1 MKKILTAINN
11 PNLNKKLSEQEFIEI
26 PYKDIQYKEAILE
39 ILNEDN
45 YFDIIIINEKLPG
58 EINFIELI
66 KKIKKINKKI
76 KIIIILEK
84 ENEIKENELKKL
96 NINEIYYNNKIT
108 LEYLIKIIK
117 EKEINKEEELK
128 KKINELKQII
138 KMNELKNNTKKM
150 KNIKNNNKKFFSKN
164 EIFHNKESFNRVID
178 IIRNIRYKQKDI
190 NINENC
196 NGRVINVVGYK
207 GSGKSVITLMLATI
221 LSDKNYRNLIINFNS
236 EEIDFYSYILNYPK
250 DDTKK
255 FYIKKRYFYKKLKP
269 INFQKNNEINTKNL
283 KLKKEILKNKRY
295 KFINFF
301 NIEKNINKILKNYN
315 KNIKILNIN
324 ELNKNYF
331 KIKYINKIIKY
342 LKNNFNYI
350 FLEINYEEKI
360 KNIKLKK
367 EIIKNIDK
375 NLIILEP
382 NKIGI
387 LRTEKIIK
395 KLNII
400 KNEKINIIINKNN
413 KNSINKEIIN
423 KYFYNYKILTI
434 INNNAVFEKMINN
447 KLILKNNIIYL
458 KLKKVAKKLVE
469 S

>member
-45 YFDIIIINEKLPG
+45 YFDIIIINEQLPG

-84 ENEIKENELKKL
+84 ENEIKESELKKI

-128 KKINELKQII
+128 KEINELKQII
-138 KMNELKNNTKKM
+138 KMNEI
-150 KNIKNNNKKFFSKN
+150 KNIKNMPNNNKKFFSKN
-164 EIFHNKESFNRVID
+164 KIFYYKELFKKPILL
-178 IIRNIRYKQKDI
+178 IKNIKYKQKEI
-190 NINENC
+190 NIKEIC
-196 NGRVINVVGYK
+196 KGRVINVVGYK
-207 GSGKSVITLMLATI
+207 ATGKSVITLMLAKV
-221 LSDKNYRNLIINFNS
+221 LSDKNYRILIINFSS
-236 EEIDFYSYILNYPK
+236 EEINFYSYMFNYSK
-250 DDTKK
+250 GDTKK
-255 FYIKKRYFYKKLKP
+255 FYIKKKHFYRKSKS
-269 INFQKNNEINTKNL
+269 INFQKSNKINIKNL
-283 KLKKEILKNKRY
+283 KLKKEILKNKIY
-295 KFINFF
+295 KFKNFY
-301 NIEKNINKILKNYN
+301 NIEKNINNILKNYN

-324 ELNKNYF
+324 KLNKNYF
-331 KIKYINKIIKY
+331 EIKYLNKIIKY

-360 KNIKLKK
+360 KK
-367 EIIKNIDK
+367 EIIKIIDK

-387 LRTEKIIK
+387 LRAEKIIK
-395 KLNII
+395 ELNII
-400 KNEKINIIINKNN
+400 ETEKINIIINKNN

-434 INNNAVFEKMINN
+434 INNNTVFERMINN
-447 KLILKNNIIYL
+447 KMILKNNLIYL
-458 KLKKVAKKLVE
+458 KLKKMIKNW
-469 S
+469 

>member
-66 KKIKKINKKI
+66 KKINKINKKI

-84 ENEIKENELKKL
+84 ENEIKESELKKI

-128 KKINELKQII
+128 KEINELKQII
-138 KMNELKNNTKKM
+138 KMNEI
-150 KNIKNNNKKFFSKN
+150 KNIKNMPNNNKKFFSKN
-164 EIFHNKESFNRVID
+164 KIFYYKELFKKPILL
-178 IIRNIRYKQKDI
+178 IKNIKYKQKEI
-190 NINENC
+190 NIKEIC
-196 NGRVINVVGYK
+196 KGRVINVIGYK
-207 GSGKSVITLMLATI
+207 ATGKSVITLMLAKA
-221 LSDKNYRNLIINFNS
+221 LSDKNYRILIINFSS
-236 EEIDFYSYILNYPK
+236 EEINFYSYMFNYSK
-250 DDTKK
+250 GDTKK
-255 FYIKKRYFYKKLKP
+255 FYIKKKHFYRKSKS
-269 INFQKNNEINTKNL
+269 INFQKSNKINIKNL
-283 KLKKEILKNKRY
+283 KLKKEILKNKIY
-295 KFINFF
+295 KFKNFY
-301 NIEKNINKILKNYN
+301 NIEKNINNILKNYN

-324 ELNKNYF
+324 KLNKNYF
-331 KIKYINKIIKY
+331 EIKYLNKITKY

-360 KNIKLKK
+360 KK
-367 EIIKNIDK
+367 EIIKIIDK

-387 LRTEKIIK
+387 LRAEKIIK
-395 KLNII
+395 ELNII
-400 KNEKINIIINKNN
+400 ETEKINIIINKNN

-423 KYFYNYKILTI
+423 TYFYNYKILTI
-434 INNNAVFEKMINN
+434 INNNTVFERMINN
-447 KLILKNNIIYL
+447 KMILKNNLIYL
-458 KLKKVAKKLVE
+458 KLKKMIKNW
-469 S
+469 

>member
-84 ENEIKENELKKL
+84 EDEIKENELKKI
-96 NINEIYYNNKIT
+96 NINKIYYNNKIT

-128 KKINELKQII
+128 KEINELKQII
-138 KMNELKNNTKKM
+138 KMNEFKNDKK
-150 KNIKNNNKKFFSKN
+150 NNKKFPIQNKIFYHK
-164 EIFHNKESFNRVID
+164 EIFKKPLSIINKIKL
-178 IIRNIRYKQKDI
+178 KQNKI
-190 NINENC
+190 NIKENDEGTMV
-196 NGRVINVVGYK
+196 NIVGDK
-207 GSGKSVITLMLATI
+207 ESGKSVITLMLANI
-221 LSDKNYRNLIINFNS
+221 LSDKNYSILIININS
-236 EEIDFYSYILNYPK
+236 EELDFYSYILNYKK
-250 DDTKK
+250 DNTKK
-255 FYIKKRYFYKKLKP
+255 FYVKKKNFISKTKS
-269 INFQKNNEINTKNL
+269 INFQINKNIIKKIL
-283 KLKKEILKNKRY
+283 KIKKEKLKNKIY
-295 KFINFF
+295 KFKNFY
-301 NIEKNINKILKNYN
+301 NIEKNINNILKDYN

-324 ELNKNYF
+324 KLNINYF
-331 KIKYINKIIKY
+331 KIKYLNKIIKY

-350 FLEINYEEKI
+350 FLEINYNEKI
-360 KNIKLKK
+360 KNKKLKK
-367 EIIKNIDK
+367 ILIRNYLKNIDK

-387 LRTEKIIK
+387 LKDRE
-395 KLNII
+395 
-400 KNEKINIIINKNN
+400 
-413 KNSINKEIIN
+413 
-423 KYFYNYKILTI
+423 NYK
-434 INNNAVFEKMINN
+434 
-447 KLILKNNIIYL
+447 
-458 KLKKVAKKLVE
+458 
-469 S
+469 

>member
-45 YFDIIIINEKLPG
+45 YFDIIIINEQLPG

-84 ENEIKENELKKL
+84 ENEIKESELKKI

-128 KKINELKQII
+128 KEINELKQII
-138 KMNELKNNTKKM
+138 KMNEI
-150 KNIKNNNKKFFSKN
+150 KNIKNMPNNNKKFFSKN
-164 EIFHNKESFNRVID
+164 KIFYYKELFKKPILL
-178 IIRNIRYKQKDI
+178 IKNIKYKQKEI
-190 NINENC
+190 NIKEIC
-196 NGRVINVVGYK
+196 KGRVINVVGYK
-207 GSGKSVITLMLATI
+207 ASGKSVITLMLAKV
-221 LSDKNYRNLIINFNS
+221 LSDKNYRILIINFSS
-236 EEIDFYSYILNYPK
+236 EEINFYSYMFNYSK
-250 DDTKK
+250 GDTKK
-255 FYIKKRYFYKKLKP
+255 FYIKKKHFYRKSKS
-269 INFQKNNEINTKNL
+269 INFQKSNKINIKNL
-283 KLKKEILKNKRY
+283 KLKKEILKNKIY
-295 KFINFF
+295 KFKNFY
-301 NIEKNINKILKNYN
+301 NIEKNINNILKNYN

-324 ELNKNYF
+324 KLNKNYF
-331 KIKYINKIIKY
+331 EIKYLNKIIKY

-360 KNIKLKK
+360 KK
-367 EIIKNIDK
+367 EIIKIIDK

-387 LRTEKIIK
+387 LRAEKIIK
-395 KLNII
+395 ELNII
-400 KNEKINIIINKNN
+400 ETEKINIIINKNN

-434 INNNAVFEKMINN
+434 INNNTVFERMINN
-447 KLILKNNIIYL
+447 KMILKNNLIYL
-458 KLKKVAKKLVE
+458 KLKKMIKNW
-469 S
+469 

>member
-66 KKIKKINKKI
+66 KKINKINKKI

-84 ENEIKENELKKL
+84 EDEIKESELKKI
-96 NINEIYYNNKIT
+96 NINNIYYNNKIT

-128 KKINELKQII
+128 KEISELKQII
-138 KMNELKNNTKKM
+138 KMNEI
-150 KNIKNNNKKFFSKN
+150 KNIKNMPNNNKKFFSKN
-164 EIFHNKESFNRVID
+164 KIFYYKELFKKPILL
-178 IIRNIRYKQKDI
+178 IKNIKYKQKEI
-190 NINENC
+190 NIKEIC
-196 NGRVINVVGYK
+196 KGRVINVVGYK
-207 GSGKSVITLMLATI
+207 ATGKSVITLMLAKV
-221 LSDKNYRNLIINFNS
+221 LSDKNYRILIINFSS
-236 EEIDFYSYILNYPK
+236 EEINFYSYMFNYSK
-250 DDTKK
+250 GDTKK
-255 FYIKKRYFYKKLKP
+255 FYIKKKHFYRKSKS
-269 INFQKNNEINTKNL
+269 INFQKSNKINIKNL
-283 KLKKEILKNKRY
+283 KLKKEILKNKIY
-295 KFINFF
+295 KFKNFY
-301 NIEKNINKILKNYN
+301 NIEKNINNILKNYN

-324 ELNKNYF
+324 KLNKNYF
-331 KIKYINKIIKY
+331 EIKYLNKIIKY

-360 KNIKLKK
+360 KK
-367 EIIKNIDK
+367 EIIKIIDK

-387 LRTEKIIK
+387 LRAEKIIK
-395 KLNII
+395 ELNII
-400 KNEKINIIINKNN
+400 ETEKINIIINKNN

-434 INNNAVFEKMINN
+434 INNNTVFERMINN
-447 KLILKNNIIYL
+447 KMILKNNLIYL
-458 KLKKVAKKLVE
+458 KLKKMIKNW
-469 S
+469 

>member
-128 KKINELKQII
+128 KEINELKQII
-138 KMNELKNNTKKM
+138 KMNEI
-150 KNIKNNNKKFFSKN
+150 KNIKNMPNNNKKFFSKN
-164 EIFHNKESFNRVID
+164 KIFYYKELFKKPILL
-178 IIRNIRYKQKDI
+178 IKNIKYKQKEI
-190 NINENC
+190 NIKEIC
-196 NGRVINVVGYK
+196 KGRVINVVGYK
-207 GSGKSVITLMLATI
+207 ASGKSVITLMLAKV
-221 LSDKNYRNLIINFNS
+221 LSDKNYRILIINFSS
-236 EEIDFYSYILNYPK
+236 EEINFYSYMFNYSK
-250 DDTKK
+250 GDTKK
-255 FYIKKRYFYKKLKP
+255 FYIKKKHFYRKSKS
-269 INFQKNNEINTKNL
+269 INFQKSNKINIKNL
-283 KLKKEILKNKRY
+283 KLKKEILKNKIY
-295 KFINFF
+295 KFKNFY
-301 NIEKNINKILKNYN
+301 NIEKNINNILKNYN

-324 ELNKNYF
+324 KLNKNYF
-331 KIKYINKIIKY
+331 EIKYLNKIIKY

-360 KNIKLKK
+360 KK
-367 EIIKNIDK
+367 EIIKIIDK

-387 LRTEKIIK
+387 LRAEKIIK
-395 KLNII
+395 ELNII
-400 KNEKINIIINKNN
+400 ETEKINIIINKNN

-423 KYFYNYKILTI
+423 TYFYNYKILTI
-434 INNNAVFEKMINN
+434 INNNTVFERMINN
-447 KLILKNNIIYL
+447 KMILKNNLIYL
-458 KLKKVAKKLVE
+458 KLRKMIKNW
-469 S
+469 

>member
-66 KKIKKINKKI
+66 KKINKINKKI

-84 ENEIKENELKKL
+84 ENEIKESELKKI

-128 KKINELKQII
+128 KEINELKQII
-138 KMNELKNNTKKM
+138 KMNEI
-150 KNIKNNNKKFFSKN
+150 KNIKNMPNNNKKFFSKN
-164 EIFHNKESFNRVID
+164 KIFYYKELFKKPILL
-178 IIRNIRYKQKDI
+178 IKNIKYKQKEI
-190 NINENC
+190 NIKEIC
-196 NGRVINVVGYK
+196 KGRVINVIGYK
-207 GSGKSVITLMLATI
+207 ATGKSVITLMLAKA
-221 LSDKNYRNLIINFNS
+221 LSDKNYRILIINFSS
-236 EEIDFYSYILNYPK
+236 EEINFYSYMFNYSK
-250 DDTKK
+250 GDTKK
-255 FYIKKRYFYKKLKP
+255 FYIKKKHFYRKSKS
-269 INFQKNNEINTKNL
+269 INFQKSNKINIKNL
-283 KLKKEILKNKRY
+283 KLKKEILKNKIY
-295 KFINFF
+295 KFKNFY
-301 NIEKNINKILKNYN
+301 NIEKNINNILKNYN

-324 ELNKNYF
+324 KLNKNYF
-331 KIKYINKIIKY
+331 EIKYLNKIIKY

-360 KNIKLKK
+360 KK
-367 EIIKNIDK
+367 EIIKIIDK

-387 LRTEKIIK
+387 LRAEKIIK
-395 KLNII
+395 ELNII
-400 KNEKINIIINKNN
+400 ETEKINIIINKNN

-434 INNNAVFEKMINN
+434 INNNTVFERMINN
-447 KLILKNNIIYL
+447 KMILKNNLIYL
-458 KLKKVAKKLVE
+458 KLKKMIKNW
-469 S
+469 

>member
-26 PYKDIQYKEAILE
+26 SYKDIQYKEAILE
-39 ILNEDN
+39 VLNEDN
-45 YFDIIIINEKLPG
+45 YFDIIIINEQLPG

-84 ENEIKENELKKL
+84 EDEIKENELKKI

-128 KKINELKQII
+128 KEINELKQII
-138 KMNELKNNTKKM
+138 KMNEI
-150 KNIKNNNKKFFSKN
+150 KNIKNMPNNNKKFFSKN
-164 EIFHNKESFNRVID
+164 KIFYYKELFKKPILL
-178 IIRNIRYKQKDI
+178 IKNIKYKQKEI
-190 NINENC
+190 NIKEIC
-196 NGRVINVVGYK
+196 KGRVINVIGYK
-207 GSGKSVITLMLATI
+207 ATGKSVITLMLAKA
-221 LSDKNYRNLIINFNS
+221 LSDKNYRILIINFSS
-236 EEIDFYSYILNYPK
+236 EEINFYSYMFNYSK
-250 DDTKK
+250 GDTKK
-255 FYIKKRYFYKKLKP
+255 FYIKKKHFYRKSKS
-269 INFQKNNEINTKNL
+269 INFQKSNKINIKNL
-283 KLKKEILKNKRY
+283 KLKKEILKNKIY
-295 KFINFF
+295 KFKNFY
-301 NIEKNINKILKNYN
+301 NIEKNINNILKNYN

-324 ELNKNYF
+324 KLNKNYF
-331 KIKYINKIIKY
+331 EIKYLNKIIKY

-360 KNIKLKK
+360 KK
-367 EIIKNIDK
+367 EIIKIIDK

-387 LRTEKIIK
+387 LRAEKIIK
-395 KLNII
+395 ELNII
-400 KNEKINIIINKNN
+400 ETEKINIIINKNN

-423 KYFYNYKILTI
+423 TYFYNYKILTI
-434 INNNAVFEKMINN
+434 INNNTVFERMINN
-447 KLILKNNIIYL
+447 KMILKNNLIYL
-458 KLKKVAKKLVE
+458 KLRKMIKNW
-469 S
+469 

>member
-66 KKIKKINKKI
+66 KKISKINKKI

-84 ENEIKENELKKL
+84 EDEIKESELKKI
-96 NINEIYYNNKIT
+96 NINNIYYNNKIT

-128 KKINELKQII
+128 KEINELKEII
-138 KMNELKNNTKKM
+138 KMNKLKNDTKKM
-150 KNIKNNNKKFFSKN
+150 KNIKNNNKKIFSRN
-164 EIFHNKESFNRVID
+164 DIFHNQKLFNQVID
-178 IIRNIRYKQKDI
+178 IIKEVKYKEKEI
-190 NINENC
+190 NIKENC
-196 NGRVINVVGYK
+196 NGTVINISGYK
-207 GSGKSVITLMLATI
+207 GSGKSVITLMLSKV
-221 LSDKNYRNLIINFNS
+221 LSDKSYRILIINFSS
-236 EEIDFYSYILNYPK
+236 EEINFYSYMFNYSK
-250 DDTKK
+250 GNTKK
-255 FYIKKRYFYKKLKP
+255 FYIKKKYFYRKSKS
-269 INFQKNNEINTKNL
+269 INSQKSNKINIKNL
-283 KLKKEILKNKRY
+283 KLKKEILKNKIY
-295 KFINFF
+295 KFKNFY
-301 NIEKNINKILKNYN
+301 NIEKNINNRLKNYN

-324 ELNKNYF
+324 KLNKNYF
-331 KIKYINKIIKY
+331 EIKYLNKIIKY

-360 KNIKLKK
+360 KK
-367 EIIKNIDK
+367 EIIKIIDK

-387 LRTEKIIK
+387 LRAEKIIK
-395 KLNII
+395 ELNII
-400 KNEKINIIINKNN
+400 ETEKINIIINKNN

-423 KYFYNYKILTI
+423 KYFYNYKILNI
-434 INNNAVFEKMINN
+434 INNTTVFEKMINN
-447 KLILKNNIIYL
+447 KIILKNNLIYL
-458 KLKKVAKKLVE
+458 KLKNMIKNW
-469 S
+469 

>member
-45 YFDIIIINEKLPG
+45 YLDIIIINEKLPG

-66 KKIKKINKKI
+66 KKINKINKKI

-84 ENEIKENELKKL
+84 EDEIKESELKKI

-128 KKINELKQII
+128 KEINELKQII
-138 KMNELKNNTKKM
+138 KMNEI
-150 KNIKNNNKKFFSKN
+150 KNIKNMPNNNKKFFSKN
-164 EIFHNKESFNRVID
+164 KIFYYKELFKKPILL
-178 IIRNIRYKQKDI
+178 IKNIKYKQKEI
-190 NINENC
+190 NIKEIC
-196 NGRVINVVGYK
+196 KGRVINVIGYK
-207 GSGKSVITLMLATI
+207 ATGKSVITLMLAKV
-221 LSDKNYRNLIINFNS
+221 LSDKNYRILIINFSS
-236 EEIDFYSYILNYPK
+236 EEINFYSYMFNYSK
-250 DDTKK
+250 GDTKK
-255 FYIKKRYFYKKLKP
+255 FYIKKKHFYRKSKS
-269 INFQKNNEINTKNL
+269 INFQKSNKINIKNL
-283 KLKKEILKNKRY
+283 KLKKEILKNKIY
-295 KFINFF
+295 KFKNFY
-301 NIEKNINKILKNYN
+301 NIEKNINNILKNYN

-324 ELNKNYF
+324 KLNKNYF
-331 KIKYINKIIKY
+331 EIKYLNKIIKY

-360 KNIKLKK
+360 KK
-367 EIIKNIDK
+367 EIIKIIDK

-387 LRTEKIIK
+387 LRAEKIIK
-395 KLNII
+395 ELNII
-400 KNEKINIIINKNN
+400 ETEKINIIINKNN

-434 INNNAVFEKMINN
+434 INDNTVFEKMINN
-447 KLILKNNIIYL
+447 KIILKNNLIYL
-458 KLKKVAKKLVE
+458 KLKKMIKNW
-469 S
+469 

>member
-45 YFDIIIINEKLPG
+45 YFDIIIINEQLPG

-84 ENEIKENELKKL
+84 EDEIKEIELKKI
-96 NINEIYYNNKIT
+96 NVNEIYYNNKIT

-128 KKINELKQII
+128 KEINELKQII

-150 KNIKNNNKKFFSKN
+150 KKVKNNNKKFFSKN
-164 EIFHNKESFNRVID
+164 EISYNQESFNRVID
-178 IIRNIRYKQKDI
+178 IIRNIKHKQKEI
-190 NINENC
+190 NIKENC
-196 NGRVINVVGYK
+196 KGTVINMSGYK
-207 GSGKSVITLMLATI
+207 GSGKSVITLMLANI
-221 LSDKNYRNLIINFNS
+221 LSDRNYRILIININS
-236 EEIDFYSYILNYPK
+236 EEIDFYSYILNYSK
-250 DDTKK
+250 GDTKK
-255 FYIKKRYFYKKLKP
+255 FYIKKKYFYRKSKS
-269 INFQKNNEINTKNL
+269 INFQKNNKINIKNL
-283 KLKKEILKNKRY
+283 KLKKEILKNKIY
-295 KFINFF
+295 KFKNFY
-301 NIEKNINKILKNYN
+301 NIEKNINNILKNYN

-324 ELNKNYF
+324 KLNKNYF
-331 KIKYINKIIKY
+331 KIKYLNKIIKY
-342 LKNNFNYI
+342 FKNNFNYI

-387 LRTEKIIK
+387 LRTERIIK
-395 KLNII
+395 KLII
-400 KNEKINIIINKNN
+400 MENEKINIIINKNN

-423 KYFYNYKILTI
+423 NYFKSYKILTSIKNTTMFEKI
-434 INNNAVFEKMINN
+434 INS
-447 KLILKNNIIYL
+447 KLILKNNLIYL
-458 KLKKVAKKLVE
+458 KLKKVVKILIE
-469 S
+469 E

>member
-66 KKIKKINKKI
+66 KKINKINKKI

-84 ENEIKENELKKL
+84 EDEIKESELKKI
-96 NINEIYYNNKIT
+96 NINNIYYNNKIT

-128 KKINELKQII
+128 KEISELKQII
-138 KMNELKNNTKKM
+138 KMNEI
-150 KNIKNNNKKFFSKN
+150 KNIKNMPNNNKKFFSKN
-164 EIFHNKESFNRVID
+164 KIFYYKELFKKPILL
-178 IIRNIRYKQKDI
+178 IKNIKYKQKEI
-190 NINENC
+190 NIKEIC
-196 NGRVINVVGYK
+196 KGRVINVIGYK
-207 GSGKSVITLMLATI
+207 ATGKSVITLMLAKA
-221 LSDKNYRNLIINFNS
+221 LSDKNYRILIINFSS
-236 EEIDFYSYILNYPK
+236 EEINFYSYMFNYSK
-250 DDTKK
+250 GDTKK
-255 FYIKKRYFYKKLKP
+255 FYIKKKHFYRKSKS
-269 INFQKNNEINTKNL
+269 INFQKSNKINIKNL
-283 KLKKEILKNKRY
+283 KLKKEILKNKIY
-295 KFINFF
+295 KFKNFY
-301 NIEKNINKILKNYN
+301 NIEKNINNILKNYN

-324 ELNKNYF
+324 KLNKNYF
-331 KIKYINKIIKY
+331 EIKYLNKIIKY

-360 KNIKLKK
+360 KK
-367 EIIKNIDK
+367 EIIKIIDK

-387 LRTEKIIK
+387 LRAEKIIK
-395 KLNII
+395 ELNII
-400 KNEKINIIINKNN
+400 ETEKINIIINKYN

-423 KYFYNYKILTI
+423 TYFYNYKILTI
-434 INNNAVFEKMINN
+434 INNNTVFERMINN
-447 KLILKNNIIYL
+447 KMILKNNLIYL
-458 KLKKVAKKLVE
+458 KLKKMIKNW
-469 S
+469 

>member
-84 ENEIKENELKKL
+84 ENEIKESELKKI

-128 KKINELKQII
+128 KEINELKQII
-138 KMNELKNNTKKM
+138 KMNEI
-150 KNIKNNNKKFFSKN
+150 KNIKNMPNNNKKFFSKN
-164 EIFHNKESFNRVID
+164 KIFYYKELFKKPILL
-178 IIRNIRYKQKDI
+178 IKNIKYKQKEI
-190 NINENC
+190 NIKEIC
-196 NGRVINVVGYK
+196 KGRVINVVGYK
-207 GSGKSVITLMLATI
+207 ASGKSVITLMLAKV
-221 LSDKNYRNLIINFNS
+221 LSDKNYRILIINFSS
-236 EEIDFYSYILNYPK
+236 EEINFYSYMFNYSK
-250 DDTKK
+250 GDTKK
-255 FYIKKRYFYKKLKP
+255 FYIKKKHFYRKSKS
-269 INFQKNNEINTKNL
+269 INFQKSNKINIKNL
-283 KLKKEILKNKRY
+283 KLKKEILKNKIY
-295 KFINFF
+295 KFKNFY
-301 NIEKNINKILKNYN
+301 NIEKNINNILKNYN

-324 ELNKNYF
+324 KLNKNYF
-331 KIKYINKIIKY
+331 EIKYLNKIIKY

-360 KNIKLKK
+360 KK
-367 EIIKNIDK
+367 EIIKIIDK

-387 LRTEKIIK
+387 LRAEKIIK
-395 KLNII
+395 ELNII
-400 KNEKINIIINKNN
+400 ETEKINIIINKNN

-423 KYFYNYKILTI
+423 TYFYNYKILTI
-434 INNNAVFEKMINN
+434 INNNTVFERMINN
-447 KLILKNNIIYL
+447 KMILKNNLIYL
-458 KLKKVAKKLVE
+458 KLKKMIKNW
-469 S
+469 

>member
-11 PNLNKKLSEQEFIEI
+11 PNLNKKLSDQEFIEI

-84 ENEIKENELKKL
+84 ENEIKESELKKI

-128 KKINELKQII
+128 KEINELKQII
-138 KMNELKNNTKKM
+138 KMNEI
-150 KNIKNNNKKFFSKN
+150 KNIKNMPNNNKKFFSKN
-164 EIFHNKESFNRVID
+164 KIFYYKELFKKPILL
-178 IIRNIRYKQKDI
+178 IKNIKYKQKEI
-190 NINENC
+190 NIKEIC
-196 NGRVINVVGYK
+196 KGRVINVVGYK
-207 GSGKSVITLMLATI
+207 ASGKSVITLMLSKV
-221 LSDKNYRNLIINFNS
+221 LSDKNYRILIINFSS
-236 EEIDFYSYILNYPK
+236 EEINFYSYMFNYSK
-250 DDTKK
+250 GNTKK
-255 FYIKKRYFYKKLKP
+255 FYIKKKYFYRKSKS
-269 INFQKNNEINTKNL
+269 INFQKSNKINIKNL
-283 KLKKEILKNKRY
+283 KLKKEILKNKIY
-295 KFINFF
+295 KFKNFY
-301 NIEKNINKILKNYN
+301 NIEKNINNILKNYN

-324 ELNKNYF
+324 KLNKNYF
-331 KIKYINKIIKY
+331 EIKYSNKIIKY

-360 KNIKLKK
+360 KK
-367 EIIKNIDK
+367 EIIKIIDK

-387 LRTEKIIK
+387 LRAEKIIK
-395 KLNII
+395 ELNII
-400 KNEKINIIINKNN
+400 ETEKINIIINKNN

-434 INNNAVFEKMINN
+434 INDNTVFEKMINN
-447 KLILKNNIIYL
+447 KIILKNNLIYL
-458 KLKKVAKKLVE
+458 KLKKMIKNW
-469 S
+469 

>member
-128 KKINELKQII
+128 KEINELKQII

>member
-66 KKIKKINKKI
+66 KKISKINKKI

-84 ENEIKENELKKL
+84 EDEIKESELKKI
-96 NINEIYYNNKIT
+96 NINNIYYNNKIT

-128 KKINELKQII
+128 KEINELKEII
-138 KMNELKNNTKKM
+138 KMNKLKNDTKKM
-150 KNIKNNNKKFFSKN
+150 KNIKNNNKKIFSRN
-164 EIFHNKESFNRVID
+164 DIFHNQKLFNQVID
-178 IIRNIRYKQKDI
+178 IIKEVKYKEKEI
-190 NINENC
+190 NIKENC
-196 NGRVINVVGYK
+196 NGTVINISGYK
-207 GSGKSVITLMLATI
+207 GSGKSVITLMLSKV
-221 LSDKNYRNLIINFNS
+221 LSDKNYRILIINFSS
-236 EEIDFYSYILNYPK
+236 EEINFYSYMFNYSK
-250 DDTKK
+250 GNTKK
-255 FYIKKRYFYKKLKP
+255 FYIKKKYFYRKSKS
-269 INFQKNNEINTKNL
+269 INSQKSNKINIKNL
-283 KLKKEILKNKRY
+283 KLKKEILKNKIY
-295 KFINFF
+295 KFKNFY
-301 NIEKNINKILKNYN
+301 NIEKNINNRLKNYN

-324 ELNKNYF
+324 KLNKNYF
-331 KIKYINKIIKY
+331 KIKYLNKIIKY

-360 KNIKLKK
+360 KK
-367 EIIKNIDK
+367 EIIKIIDK

-395 KLNII
+395 ELNII
-400 KNEKINIIINKNN
+400 ETEKINIIINKNN

-434 INNNAVFEKMINN
+434 INNNTVFERMINN
-447 KLILKNNIIYL
+447 KMILKNNLIYL
-458 KLKKVAKKLVE
+458 KLKKMIKNW
-469 S
+469 

>member
-11 PNLNKKLSEQEFIEI
+11 PNLNKKLSDQEFIEI

-39 ILNEDN
+39 ILNKDN
-45 YFDIIIINEKLPG
+45 YFDIIIINEQLPG

-84 ENEIKENELKKL
+84 ENEIKESELKKI

-128 KKINELKQII
+128 KEINELKQII
-138 KMNELKNNTKKM
+138 KMNEI
-150 KNIKNNNKKFFSKN
+150 KNIKNMPNNNKKFFSKN
-164 EIFHNKESFNRVID
+164 KIFYYKELFKKPILL
-178 IIRNIRYKQKDI
+178 IKNIKYKQKEI
-190 NINENC
+190 NIKEIC
-196 NGRVINVVGYK
+196 KGRVINVVGYK
-207 GSGKSVITLMLATI
+207 ASGKSVITLMLAKV
-221 LSDKNYRNLIINFNS
+221 LSDKNYRILIINFSS
-236 EEIDFYSYILNYPK
+236 EEINFYSYMFNYSK
-250 DDTKK
+250 GDTKK
-255 FYIKKRYFYKKLKP
+255 FYIKKKHFYRKSKS
-269 INFQKNNEINTKNL
+269 INFQKSNKINIKNL
-283 KLKKEILKNKRY
+283 KLKKEILKNKIY
-295 KFINFF
+295 KFKNFY
-301 NIEKNINKILKNYN
+301 NIEKNINNILKNYN

-324 ELNKNYF
+324 KLNKNYF
-331 KIKYINKIIKY
+331 EIKYLNKIIKY

-360 KNIKLKK
+360 KK
-367 EIIKNIDK
+367 EIIKIIDK

-387 LRTEKIIK
+387 LRAEKIIK
-395 KLNII
+395 ELNII
-400 KNEKINIIINKNN
+400 ETEKINIIINKNN

-423 KYFYNYKILTI
+423 TYFYNYKILTI
-434 INNNAVFEKMINN
+434 INNNTVFERMINN
-447 KLILKNNIIYL
+447 KMILKNNLIYL
-458 KLKKVAKKLVE
+458 KLKKMIKNW
-469 S
+469 

>member
-39 ILNEDN
+39 ILNKDN
-45 YFDIIIINEKLPG
+45 YFDIIIINEQLPG

-66 KKIKKINKKI
+66 KKINKINKKI

-84 ENEIKENELKKL
+84 ENEIKESELKKI

-128 KKINELKQII
+128 KEINELKQII
-138 KMNELKNNTKKM
+138 KMNEI
-150 KNIKNNNKKFFSKN
+150 KNIKNMPNNNKKFFSKN
-164 EIFHNKESFNRVID
+164 KIFYYKELFKKPILL
-178 IIRNIRYKQKDI
+178 IKNIKYKQKEI
-190 NINENC
+190 NIKEIC
-196 NGRVINVVGYK
+196 KGRVINVIGYK
-207 GSGKSVITLMLATI
+207 ATGKSVITLMLAKA
-221 LSDKNYRNLIINFNS
+221 LSDKNYRILIINFSS
-236 EEIDFYSYILNYPK
+236 EEINFYSYMFNYSK
-250 DDTKK
+250 GDTKK
-255 FYIKKRYFYKKLKP
+255 FYIKKKHFYRKSKS
-269 INFQKNNEINTKNL
+269 INFQKSNKINIKNL
-283 KLKKEILKNKRY
+283 KLKKEILKNKIY
-295 KFINFF
+295 KFKNFY
-301 NIEKNINKILKNYN
+301 NIEKNINNILKNYN

-324 ELNKNYF
+324 KLNKNYF
-331 KIKYINKIIKY
+331 EIKYLNKIIKY

-360 KNIKLKK
+360 KK
-367 EIIKNIDK
+367 EIIKIIDK

-387 LRTEKIIK
+387 LRAEKIIK
-395 KLNII
+395 ELNII
-400 KNEKINIIINKNN
+400 ETEKINIIINKNN

-423 KYFYNYKILTI
+423 TYFYNYKILTI
-434 INNNAVFEKMINN
+434 INNNTVFERMINN
-447 KLILKNNIIYL
+447 KMILKNNLIYL
-458 KLKKVAKKLVE
+458 KLRKMIKNW
-469 S
+469 

>member
-66 KKIKKINKKI
+66 KKINKINKKI

-84 ENEIKENELKKL
+84 ENEIKESELKKI

-128 KKINELKQII
+128 KEINELKQII
-138 KMNELKNNTKKM
+138 KMNEI
-150 KNIKNNNKKFFSKN
+150 KNIKNMPNNNKKFFSKN
-164 EIFHNKESFNRVID
+164 KIFYYKELFKKPILL
-178 IIRNIRYKQKDI
+178 IKNIKYKQKEI
-190 NINENC
+190 NIKEIC
-196 NGRVINVVGYK
+196 KGRVINVVGYK
-207 GSGKSVITLMLATI
+207 ASGKSVITLMLAKV
-221 LSDKNYRNLIINFNS
+221 LSDKNYRILIINFSS
-236 EEIDFYSYILNYPK
+236 EEINFYSYMFNYSK
-250 DDTKK
+250 GDTKK
-255 FYIKKRYFYKKLKP
+255 FYIKKKHFYRKSKS
-269 INFQKNNEINTKNL
+269 INFQKSNKINIKNL
-283 KLKKEILKNKRY
+283 KLKKEILKNKIY
-295 KFINFF
+295 KFKNFY
-301 NIEKNINKILKNYN
+301 NIEKNINNILKNYN

-324 ELNKNYF
+324 KLNKNYF
-331 KIKYINKIIKY
+331 EIKYLNKIIKY

-360 KNIKLKK
+360 KK
-367 EIIKNIDK
+367 EIIKIIDK

-387 LRTEKIIK
+387 LRAEKIIK
-395 KLNII
+395 ELNII
-400 KNEKINIIINKNN
+400 ETEKINIIINKNN

-434 INNNAVFEKMINN
+434 INNNTVFERMINN
-447 KLILKNNIIYL
+447 KMILKNNLIYL
-458 KLKKVAKKLVE
+458 KLKKMIKNW
-469 S
+469 

>member
-45 YFDIIIINEKLPG
+45 YFDIIIINEQLPG

-66 KKIKKINKKI
+66 KKINKINKKI

-84 ENEIKENELKKL
+84 EDEIKESELKKI
-96 NINEIYYNNKIT
+96 NISNIYYNNKIT

-128 KKINELKQII
+128 KEINELKQII
-138 KMNELKNNTKKM
+138 KINELKNNTKKM
-150 KNIKNNNKKFFSKN
+150 KNIKSNNKKFFSKKEIIYN
-164 EIFHNKESFNRVID
+164 KEIFKKVID
-178 IIRNIRYKQKDI
+178 IIKNIKYKQKEI
-190 NINENC
+190 NINEEH
-196 NGRVINVVGYK
+196 NGIVINMSGNK
-207 GSGKSVITLMLATI
+207 GSGKSVITLMLANI
-221 LSDKNYRNLIINFNS
+221 LSDKNYRILIININS
-236 EEIDFYSYILNYPK
+236 EEIDFYSYILNYSRG
-250 DDTKK
+250 DTKK
-255 FYIKKRYFYKKLKP
+255 FYIKKKYFYKKSKS
-269 INFQKNNEINTKNL
+269 INFQKDNKINIKNL
-283 KLKKEILKNKRY
+283 KLEKEILKNKIY
-295 KFINFF
+295 KFKNFY
-301 NIEKNINKILKNYN
+301 NIEKNINNILKNYN

-324 ELNKNYF
+324 KLNKNYF
-331 KIKYINKIIKY
+331 KIKYLNKIIKY
-342 LKNNFNYI
+342 FKNKFNYI

-360 KNIKLKK
+360 KNKKLKK

-382 NKIGI
+382 NKLGI

-400 KNEKINIIINKNN
+400 EREKINIIINKKS

-423 KYFYNYKILTI
+423 KYFNNYKILTI
-434 INNNAVFEKMINN
+434 INNNSMFEKMINS
-447 KLILKNNIIYL
+447 KLILKNNLIYL
-458 KLKKVAKKLVE
+458 KLKKVVKNLVE
-469 S
+469 E

>member
-66 KKIKKINKKI
+66 KKINKKI

-84 ENEIKENELKKL
+84 ENEIKESELKKI

-128 KKINELKQII
+128 KEINELKEII
-138 KMNELKNNTKKM
+138 KMNKLKNDTKKM
-150 KNIKNNNKKFFSKN
+150 KNIKNNNKKIFSRN
-164 EIFHNKESFNRVID
+164 DIFHNQKLFNQVID
-178 IIRNIRYKQKDI
+178 IIKEVKYKEKEI
-190 NINENC
+190 NIKENC
-196 NGRVINVVGYK
+196 NGTVINISGYK
-207 GSGKSVITLMLATI
+207 GSGKSVITLMLAKV
-221 LSDKNYRNLIINFNS
+221 LSDKNYRILIINFSS
-236 EEIDFYSYILNYPK
+236 EEINFYSYMFNYSK
-250 DDTKK
+250 GDTKK
-255 FYIKKRYFYKKLKP
+255 FYIKKKHFYRKSKS
-269 INFQKNNEINTKNL
+269 INFQKGNKINIKNL
-283 KLKKEILKNKRY
+283 KLKKEILKNKIY
-295 KFINFF
+295 KFKNFY
-301 NIEKNINKILKNYN
+301 NIEKNINNILKNYN

-324 ELNKNYF
+324 KLNKNYF
-331 KIKYINKIIKY
+331 EIKYLNKIIKY

-360 KNIKLKK
+360 KK
-367 EIIKNIDK
+367 EIIKIIDK

-387 LRTEKIIK
+387 LRAEKIIK
-395 KLNII
+395 ELNII
-400 KNEKINIIINKNN
+400 ETEKINIIINKNN

-423 KYFYNYKILTI
+423 TYFYNYKILTI
-434 INNNAVFEKMINN
+434 INNNTVFERMINN
-447 KLILKNNIIYL
+447 KMILKNNLIYL
-458 KLKKVAKKLVE
+458 KLRKMIKNW
-469 S
+469 

>member
-11 PNLNKKLSEQEFIEI
+11 PNLNKKLSDQEFIEI

-39 ILNEDN
+39 ILNKDN
-45 YFDIIIINEKLPG
+45 YFDIIIINEQLPG

-66 KKIKKINKKI
+66 KKINKINKKI

-84 ENEIKENELKKL
+84 EDEIKESELKKI

-128 KKINELKQII
+128 KEINELKQII
-138 KMNELKNNTKKM
+138 KMNEI
-150 KNIKNNNKKFFSKN
+150 KNIKNMPNNNKKFFSKN
-164 EIFHNKESFNRVID
+164 KIFYYKELFKKPILL
-178 IIRNIRYKQKDI
+178 IKNIKYKQKEI
-190 NINENC
+190 NIKEIC
-196 NGRVINVVGYK
+196 KGRVINVVGYK
-207 GSGKSVITLMLATI
+207 ATGKSVITLMLAKV
-221 LSDKNYRNLIINFNS
+221 LSDKNYRILIINFSS
-236 EEIDFYSYILNYPK
+236 EEINFYSYMFNYSK
-250 DDTKK
+250 GDTKK
-255 FYIKKRYFYKKLKP
+255 FYIKKKHFYRKSKS
-269 INFQKNNEINTKNL
+269 INFQKSNKINIKNL
-283 KLKKEILKNKRY
+283 KLKKEILKNKIY
-295 KFINFF
+295 KFKNFY
-301 NIEKNINKILKNYN
+301 NIEKNINNILKNYN

-324 ELNKNYF
+324 KLNKNYF
-331 KIKYINKIIKY
+331 EIKYLNKIIKY

-360 KNIKLKK
+360 KK
-367 EIIKNIDK
+367 EIIKIIDK

-387 LRTEKIIK
+387 LRAEKIIK
-395 KLNII
+395 ELNII
-400 KNEKINIIINKNN
+400 ETEKINIIINKNN

-434 INNNAVFEKMINN
+434 INNNTVFERMINN
-447 KLILKNNIIYL
+447 KMILKNNLIYL
-458 KLKKVAKKLVE
+458 KLKKMIKNW
-469 S
+469 

>member
-45 YFDIIIINEKLPG
+45 YFDIIIINEQLPG

-128 KKINELKQII
+128 KEINELKEII
-138 KMNELKNNTKKM
+138 KMNKLKNDTKKM
-150 KNIKNNNKKFFSKN
+150 KNIKNNNKKFFSRN
-164 EIFHNKESFNRVID
+164 DIFHNQKLFNQVIEIIKEVK
-178 IIRNIRYKQKDI
+178 YKEKEI
-190 NINENC
+190 NIKENC
-196 NGRVINVVGYK
+196 DGTVINISGYK
-207 GSGKSVITLMLATI
+207 GSGKSVITLMSSKV
-221 LSDKNYRNLIINFNS
+221 LSDKNYRILIINFSS
-236 EEIDFYSYILNYPK
+236 EEINFYSYMFNYSK
-250 DDTKK
+250 GNTKK
-255 FYIKKRYFYKKLKP
+255 FYIKKKYFYRKSKP
-269 INFQKNNEINTKNL
+269 INFQKSNKINIKNL
-283 KLKKEILKNKRY
+283 KFKKEILKNKIY
-295 KFINFF
+295 KFKNFY
-301 NIEKNINKILKNYN
+301 NIEKNINNRLKNYN

-324 ELNKNYF
+324 KLNKNYF
-331 KIKYINKIIKY
+331 EIKYLNKIIKY

-360 KNIKLKK
+360 KK
-367 EIIKNIDK
+367 EIIKIIDK

-387 LRTEKIIK
+387 LRAEKIIK
-395 KLNII
+395 ELNII
-400 KNEKINIIINKNN
+400 ETEKINIIINKNN

-423 KYFYNYKILTI
+423 KYFYNYKILNI
-434 INNNAVFEKMINN
+434 INNTTVFEKMINN
-447 KLILKNNIIYL
+447 KIILKNNLIYL
-458 KLKKVAKKLVE
+458 KLKNMIKNW
-469 S
+469 

>member
-11 PNLNKKLSEQEFIEI
+11 PNLNKKLSDQEFIEI

-39 ILNEDN
+39 ILNKDN
-45 YFDIIIINEKLPG
+45 YFDIIIINEQLPG

-66 KKIKKINKKI
+66 KKINKINKKI

-84 ENEIKENELKKL
+84 EDEIKESELKKI

-128 KKINELKQII
+128 KEINELKQII
-138 KMNELKNNTKKM
+138 KMNEI
-150 KNIKNNNKKFFSKN
+150 KNIKNMPNNNKKFFSKN
-164 EIFHNKESFNRVID
+164 KIFYYKELFKKPILL
-178 IIRNIRYKQKDI
+178 IKNIKYKQKEI
-190 NINENC
+190 NIKEIC
-196 NGRVINVVGYK
+196 KGRVINVVGYK
-207 GSGKSVITLMLATI
+207 ATGKSVITLMLAKV
-221 LSDKNYRNLIINFNS
+221 LSDKNYRILIINFSS
-236 EEIDFYSYILNYPK
+236 EEINFYSYMFNYSK
-250 DDTKK
+250 GDTKK
-255 FYIKKRYFYKKLKP
+255 FYIKKKHFYRKSKS
-269 INFQKNNEINTKNL
+269 INFQKGNKINIKNL
-283 KLKKEILKNKRY
+283 KLKKEILKNKIY
-295 KFINFF
+295 KFKNFY
-301 NIEKNINKILKNYN
+301 NIEKNINNILKNYN

-324 ELNKNYF
+324 KLNKNYF
-331 KIKYINKIIKY
+331 EIKYLNKIIKY

-360 KNIKLKK
+360 KK
-367 EIIKNIDK
+367 EIIKIIDK

-387 LRTEKIIK
+387 LRAEKIIK
-395 KLNII
+395 ELNII
-400 KNEKINIIINKNN
+400 ETEKINIIINKNN

-434 INNNAVFEKMINN
+434 INNNTVFERMINN
-447 KLILKNNIIYL
+447 KMILKNNLIYL
-458 KLKKVAKKLVE
+458 KLKKMIKNW
-469 S
+469 

>member
-66 KKIKKINKKI
+66 KKINKINKKI

-84 ENEIKENELKKL
+84 ENEIKESELKKI

-128 KKINELKQII
+128 KEINELKQII
-138 KMNELKNNTKKM
+138 KMNEI
-150 KNIKNNNKKFFSKN
+150 KNIKNMPNNNKKFFSKN
-164 EIFHNKESFNRVID
+164 KIFYYKELFKKPILL
-178 IIRNIRYKQKDI
+178 IKNIKYKQKEI
-190 NINENC
+190 NIKEIC
-196 NGRVINVVGYK
+196 KGRVINVIGYK
-207 GSGKSVITLMLATI
+207 ATGKSVITLMLAKA
-221 LSDKNYRNLIINFNS
+221 LSDKNYRILIINFSS
-236 EEIDFYSYILNYPK
+236 EEINFYSYMFNYSK
-250 DDTKK
+250 GDTKK
-255 FYIKKRYFYKKLKP
+255 FYIKKKHFYRKSKS
-269 INFQKNNEINTKNL
+269 INFQKSNKINIKNL
-283 KLKKEILKNKRY
+283 KLKKEILKNKIY
-295 KFINFF
+295 KFKNFY
-301 NIEKNINKILKNYN
+301 NIEKNINNILKNYN

-324 ELNKNYF
+324 KLNKNYF
-331 KIKYINKIIKY
+331 EIKYLNKIIKY

-360 KNIKLKK
+360 KK
-367 EIIKNIDK
+367 EIIKIIDK

-387 LRTEKIIK
+387 LRAEKIIK
-395 KLNII
+395 ELNII
-400 KNEKINIIINKNN
+400 ETEKINIIINKNN

-423 KYFYNYKILTI
+423 TYFYNYKILTI
-434 INNNAVFEKMINN
+434 INNNTVFERMINN
-447 KLILKNNIIYL
+447 KMILKNNLIYL
-458 KLKKVAKKLVE
+458 KLRKMIKNW
-469 S
+469 

>member
-66 KKIKKINKKI
+66 KKINKINKKI

-84 ENEIKENELKKL
+84 EDEIKESELKKI
-96 NINEIYYNNKIT
+96 NINNIYYNNKIT

-128 KKINELKQII
+128 KEISELKQII
-138 KMNELKNNTKKM
+138 KMNEI
-150 KNIKNNNKKFFSKN
+150 KNIKNMPNNNKKFFSKN
-164 EIFHNKESFNRVID
+164 KIFYYKELFKKPILL
-178 IIRNIRYKQKDI
+178 IKNIKYKQKEI
-190 NINENC
+190 NIKEIC
-196 NGRVINVVGYK
+196 KGRVINVIGYK
-207 GSGKSVITLMLATI
+207 ATGKSVITLMLAKA
-221 LSDKNYRNLIINFNS
+221 LSDKNYRILIINFSS
-236 EEIDFYSYILNYPK
+236 EEINFYSYMFNYSK
-250 DDTKK
+250 GDTKK
-255 FYIKKRYFYKKLKP
+255 FYIKKKHFYRKSKS
-269 INFQKNNEINTKNL
+269 INFQKSNKINIKNL
-283 KLKKEILKNKRY
+283 KLKKEILKNKIY
-295 KFINFF
+295 KFKNFY
-301 NIEKNINKILKNYN
+301 NIEKNINNILKNYN

-324 ELNKNYF
+324 KLNKNYF
-331 KIKYINKIIKY
+331 EIKYLNKIIKY

-360 KNIKLKK
+360 KK
-367 EIIKNIDK
+367 EIIKIIDK

-387 LRTEKIIK
+387 LRAEKIIK
-395 KLNII
+395 ELNII
-400 KNEKINIIINKNN
+400 ETEKINIIINKNN

-434 INNNAVFEKMINN
+434 INNNTVFERMINN
-447 KLILKNNIIYL
+447 KMILKNNLIYL
-458 KLKKVAKKLVE
+458 KLKKMIKNW
-469 S
+469 

>member
-76 KIIIILEK
+76 KIVIILEK
-84 ENEIKENELKKL
+84 EDEIKESELKKL

-128 KKINELKQII
+128 KEINELKEII
-138 KMNELKNNTKKM
+138 KMNKLKNNTKKM
-150 KNIKNNNKKFFSKN
+150 KNIKNNNKKIFSRN
-164 EIFHNKESFNRVID
+164 DIFHNQKLFNQVID
-178 IIRNIRYKQKDI
+178 IIKEVKYKEKEI
-190 NINENC
+190 NIKENC
-196 NGRVINVVGYK
+196 KGTAINISGYK
-207 GSGKSVITLMLATI
+207 GSGKSVITLMLADI
-221 LSDKNYRNLIINFNS
+221 LSDKNYRVLIMNFSS
-236 EEIDFYSYILNYPK
+236 EEIDFYSYILNHSK
-250 DDTKK
+250 GNTKK
-255 FYIKKRYFYKKLKP
+255 FYIKKKDLEGKIKS
-269 INFQKNNEINTKNL
+269 INFHKDKRINVKNL
-283 KLKKEILKNKRY
+283 KLKKEILKNKIY
-295 KFINFF
+295 KFKNFY
-301 NIEKNINKILKNYN
+301 NIEKNINNILKNYN

-324 ELNKNYF
+324 KLNKNYF
-331 KIKYINKIIKY
+331 KIKYLNKIIKY
-342 LKNNFNYI
+342 FKNDFNYI

-360 KNIKLKK
+360 KNVKLKK
-367 EIIKNIDK
+367 EIIKSIDK

-387 LRTEKIIK
+387 LRAEIIIK

-400 KNEKINIIINKNN
+400 ENEKINIIINKNN

-434 INNNAVFEKMINN
+434 INNTTVFEKMINN
-447 KLILKNNIIYL
+447 KIILKNNLIYL
-458 KLKKVAKKLVE
+458 KLNKIIKNW
-469 S
+469 

>member
-66 KKIKKINKKI
+66 KKINKINKKI

-84 ENEIKENELKKL
+84 KMKKKESELKI

-128 KKINELKQII
+128 KEINELKEII
-138 KMNELKNNTKKM
+138 KMNKLKNDTKKM
-150 KNIKNNNKKFFSKN
+150 KNIKNNNKKIFSRN
-164 EIFHNKESFNRVID
+164 DIFHNQKLFNQVID
-178 IIRNIRYKQKDI
+178 IIKEVKYKEKEI
-190 NINENC
+190 NIKENC
-196 NGRVINVVGYK
+196 NGTVINISGYK
-207 GSGKSVITLMLATI
+207 GSGKSVITLMLAKV
-221 LSDKNYRNLIINFNS
+221 LSDKNYRILIINFSS
-236 EEIDFYSYILNYPK
+236 EEINFYSYMFNYSK
-250 DDTKK
+250 GDTKK
-255 FYIKKRYFYKKLKP
+255 FYIKKKHFYRKSKS
-269 INFQKNNEINTKNL
+269 INFQKGNKINIKNL
-283 KLKKEILKNKRY
+283 KLKKEILKNKIY
-295 KFINFF
+295 KFKNFY
-301 NIEKNINKILKNYN
+301 NIEKNIKNILKNYN

-324 ELNKNYF
+324 KLNKNYF
-331 KIKYINKIIKY
+331 EIKYLNKIIKY

-360 KNIKLKK
+360 KK
-367 EIIKNIDK
+367 EIIKIIDK

-382 NKIGI
+382 NKLGI
-387 LRTEKIIK
+387 LR
-395 KLNII
+395 
-400 KNEKINIIINKNN
+400 
-413 KNSINKEIIN
+413 
-423 KYFYNYKILTI
+423 
-434 INNNAVFEKMINN
+434 A
-447 KLILKNNIIYL
+447 
-458 KLKKVAKKLVE
+458 
-469 S
+469 

>member
-66 KKIKKINKKI
+66 KKISKINKKI

-84 ENEIKENELKKL
+84 EDEIKESELKKI
-96 NINEIYYNNKIT
+96 NINNIYYNNKIT

-128 KKINELKQII
+128 KEINELKEII
-138 KMNELKNNTKKM
+138 KMNKLKNDTKKM
-150 KNIKNNNKKFFSKN
+150 KNIKNNNKKIFSRN
-164 EIFHNKESFNRVID
+164 DIFHNQKLFNQVID
-178 IIRNIRYKQKDI
+178 IIKEVKYKEKEI
-190 NINENC
+190 NIKENC
-196 NGRVINVVGYK
+196 NGTVINISGYK
-207 GSGKSVITLMLATI
+207 GSGKSVITLMLSKV
-221 LSDKNYRNLIINFNS
+221 LSDKNYRILIINFSS
-236 EEIDFYSYILNYPK
+236 EEINFYSYMFNYSK
-250 DDTKK
+250 GNTKK
-255 FYIKKRYFYKKLKP
+255 FYIKKKYFYRKSKS
-269 INFQKNNEINTKNL
+269 INSQKSNKINIKNL
-283 KLKKEILKNKRY
+283 KLKKEILKNKIY
-295 KFINFF
+295 KFKNFY
-301 NIEKNINKILKNYN
+301 NIEKNINNRLKNYN

-324 ELNKNYF
+324 KLNKNYF
-331 KIKYINKIIKY
+331 EIKYLNKIIKY

-360 KNIKLKK
+360 KK
-367 EIIKNIDK
+367 EIIKIIDK

-387 LRTEKIIK
+387 LRAEKIIK
-395 KLNII
+395 ELNII
-400 KNEKINIIINKNN
+400 ETEKINIIINKNN

-423 KYFYNYKILTI
+423 KYFYNYKILNI
-434 INNNAVFEKMINN
+434 INNTTVFEKMINN
-447 KLILKNNIIYL
+447 KIILKNNLIYL
-458 KLKKVAKKLVE
+458 KLKNMIKNW
-469 S
+469 